1 MRKPALGA
9 DGNTGEAARES
20 GMIGACQLHNDRGG
34 CGMRIAFPGSDP
46 TRPSPGSSAI
56 PTPAS
61 SPSPGGQKNGLWDLR
76 AGAGRVVRPHATA
89 RPGSRLRRPA
99 HLPRRRD
106 SARGVPALWH
116 GEARAARLSGVQSLL
131 HQTLCLLR
139 GTAPSGLPDPGCGQG
154 APAGLAH
161 GEGARA
167 AVHARAAAPGRDT
180 RPARPGGSAG
190 SSRARNA
197 PCWRTART

>member
-1 MRKPALGA
+1 M
-9 DGNTGEAARES
+9 
-20 GMIGACQLHNDRGG
+20 
-34 CGMRIAFPGSDP
+34 
-46 TRPSPGSSAI
+46 
-56 PTPAS
+56 PTPQRPRRLEGCVS
-61 SPSPGGQKNGLWDLR
+61 LSRVPTQRDRRRDLRRSPRPHPSPSPGGQKNGLWDLR

-116 GEARAARLSGVQSLL
+116 GEARAARLSGGQSLL

-139 GTAPSGLPDPGCGQG
+139 GTALSGLPDPGCGQG

-167 AVHARAAAPGRDT
+167 AVHARATAAGRD
-180 RPARPGGSAG
+180 ARAAG
-190 SSRARNA
+190 HRARRGLDQEG
-197 PCWRTART
+197 PHLPHRRQ